1 MAFFFFNHVGVF
13 LLPSITVIYYTDQF
27 SYVELSLHSRNKSH
41 LVMECNPSN
50 VMVQHILPL
59 RFSIIDMFSYL
70 IWASSRYVGLTEGRD
85 QVGLFLHHCAQ
96 GLAQSRSL
104 PNTYSVNE

>member
-1 MAFFFFNHVGVF
+1 
-13 LLPSITVIYYTDQF
+13 
-27 SYVELSLHSRNKSH
+27 
-41 LVMECNPSN
+41 MEYNPSN
-50 VMVQHILPL
+50 VMVQHILHL
-59 RFSIIDMFSYL
+59 RFSIIDMFPYL
-70 IWASSRYVGLTEGRD
+70 WASSRYVGLTEGRE